1 MKRSRGVAVSLGST
15 ALRYTFSIISGTERM
30 VVGRTRARAFI
41 RIEGVGAFSM

>member
-15 ALRYTFSIISGTERM
+15 ALRYTFSIIRGTDNI
-30 VVGRTRARAFI
+30 VVGRTLARALI